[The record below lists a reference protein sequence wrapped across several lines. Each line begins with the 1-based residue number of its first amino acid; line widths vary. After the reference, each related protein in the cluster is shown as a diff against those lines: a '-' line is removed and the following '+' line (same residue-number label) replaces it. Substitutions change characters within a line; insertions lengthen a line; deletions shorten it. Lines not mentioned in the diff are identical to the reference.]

1 MNSFW
6 DKYDNLIDD
15 SKNLNKLEL
24 AEKLSQVKR
33 YVNGLT
39 DGWHDFMNGLKDI
52 LNSESLD
59 KGDKSRIKEIIKLTE
74 KRLKNRQLHNNV
86 FNS

>member
-1 MNSFW
+1 MKLYQRLELMNSFW

-15 SKNLNKLEL
+15 AKNSNKLEL

-39 DGWHDFMNGLKDI
+39 DGWHDFMNGLNEI
-52 LNSESLD
+52 LNSAESLD
-59 KGDKSRIKEIIKLTE
+59 KDDKNRIKEIIKLT
-74 KRLKNRQLHNNV
+74 
-86 FNS
+86 